1 MPQWYFKSKLE
12 QQEEER
18 KKLQQIK
25 FDKLYYENLRRM
37 SETTISQKGK
47 EKIGVKTRARN
58 TKVSL
63 PKFSW
68 DNKGDKNGIDVD

>member
-1 MPQWYFKSKLE
+1 MLPRYFKSRLE
-12 QQEEER
+12 QEEEER

-37 SETTISQKGK
+37 SEATMSQKGK
-47 EKIGVKTRARN
+47 EKIGVKTRARK

-68 DNKGDKNGIDVD
+68 DK

>member
-25 FDKLYYENLRRM
+25 FDKMYYENLRRM
-37 SETTISQKGK
+37 SEATMSQKGK

-68 DNKGDKNGIDVD
+68 DK

>member
-25 FDKLYYENLRRM
+25 FDKLYYEKLQRM
-37 SETTISQKGK
+37 SEAPMSQKSK
-47 EKIGVKTRARN
+47 EKIGVKTRAKN

-68 DNKGDKNGIDVD
+68 DK

>member
-37 SETTISQKGK
+37 SEAPMSQKGK
-47 EKIGVKTRARN
+47 EKIGVKNRARN

-68 DNKGDKNGIDVD
+68 DKKENLDGR

>member
-25 FDKLYYENLRRM
+25 FDKLYYEQLQRM
-37 SETTISQKGK
+37 GEATMTQKGK
-47 EKIGVKTRARN
+47 EKIGVRTRARN

-68 DNKGDKNGIDVD
+68 DKKENLDGR